1 MQKKVILLILPI
13 LLLSCLGLSA
23 QIVRGTVTD
32 GRGNPLTGAVATLQD
47 RGGGRRS
54 INAYA
59 MTRASSTSSFRRT
72 MIRYRSV
79 SRL

>member
-1 MQKKVILLILPI
+1 MQKKVVLLILLI

-47 RGGGRRS
+47 RGGRRS